1 MAAEGPKR
9 ARKAVSHPV
18 FFVGENNKHKID
30 VGVRPE
36 SEKYLFYCF
45 QDVRLAGTGPEFEVR
60 WKTGKIA
67 WENEK
72 HMKKG

>member
-9 ARKAVSHPV
+9 ARKAVSHPD
-18 FFVGENNKHKID
+18 FLVGESYKHGMD

-36 SEKYLFYCF
+36 SDKYLFYCF
-45 QDVRLAGTGPEFEVR
+45 QDFCLAGTCPEFQVR
-60 WKTGKIA
+60 WKTGEIT
-67 WENEK
+67 WENEE